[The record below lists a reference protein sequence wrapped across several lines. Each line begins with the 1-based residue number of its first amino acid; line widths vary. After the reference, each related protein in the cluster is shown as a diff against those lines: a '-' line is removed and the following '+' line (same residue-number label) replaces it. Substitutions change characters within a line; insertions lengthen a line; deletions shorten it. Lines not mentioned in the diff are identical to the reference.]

1 MSAGDVVLIN
11 WLACSRGE
19 DRIVGPG
26 EFVSLLYLCQNA
38 SQGYRNGEVSPPA
51 LGLHATVL
59 AAVPLLTHRDGER
72 RQRLAV
78 HGCELLVQ
86 IDALPLQS
94 ADLGDGHARQDGKQ
108 QHFTRSALHGSEG
121 RE

>member
-38 SQGYRNGEVSPPA
+38 SQGHRNGKISPPA
-51 LGLHATVL
+51 LGLHAAVF
-59 AAVPLLTHRDGER
+59 AAVPLRTHRDSER

-86 IDALPLQS
+86 
-94 ADLGDGHARQDGKQ
+94 
-108 QHFTRSALHGSEG
+108 TRG
-121 RE
+121 RRVAAAAHYRGACAVVPR